1 MNIEAQFNL
10 IAEEYDCNRRKFI
23 PCFDDYYKNLT
34 QFIISSIK
42 KPKKVLD
49 LGAGTGLLSY
59 YWYVQ
64 CSSAEYV
71 LVDIADEMLDVS
83 RKRFSGLN
91 NVQHRI
97 MDYTKALPK
106 TRFVKVPF
114 CKNYKLFN
122 KICMRDTG
130 GALDALCKYRKR
142 RQEHL
147 FLPPRFLL
155 PLLISG

>member
-1 MNIEAQFNL
+1 MNIDAQFNL

-64 CSSAEYV
+64 LTRPLSSRHFLWTPV
-71 LVDIADEMLDVS
+71 M
-83 RKRFSGLN
+83 R
-91 NVQHRI
+91 
-97 MDYTKALPK
+97 
-106 TRFVKVPF
+106 
-114 CKNYKLFN
+114 YKHN
-122 KICMRDTG
+122 G
-130 GALDALCKYRKR
+130 
-142 RQEHL
+142 
-147 FLPPRFLL
+147 L
-155 PLLISG
+155 PLGFVLS